1 MINEKGIS
9 LIESLLAL
17 AVIGSIVFL
26 LASLPNAFTL
36 YNKSRHLSL
45 AREIVIKQIEDK
57 RAISFENLA
66 NDSSSIS
73 DTRLG
78 TLPNGSG
85 TIVIEDCPSLVC
97 TSPLNIKQVTAQ
109 VQWVENSNTQTVTLK
124 TLIGQGGINQ

>member
-1 MINEKGIS
+1 MNEKGIS

-36 YNKSRHLSL
+36 YNKSRHFSL

-57 RAISFENLA
+57 RAVSFQNLA

-78 TLPNGSG
+78 ILPQSSG
-85 TIVIEDCPSLVC
+85 TIVIENCPAAVCAASLE
-97 TSPLNIKQVTAQ
+97 IKQITAQ
-109 VQWVENSNTQTVTLK
+109 VQWFENGKDQTVTLK